1 MSTPEQTPLLVS
13 VHEKTLLENPI
24 KERLVRDNA
33 TLDDAMR
40 HRKRVYGGES
50 KRRPQ
55 HAE

>member
-24 KERLVRDNA
+24 KQERLVRDNA

-40 HRKRVYGGES
+40 HRKRVYGSES
-50 KRRPQ
+50 
-55 HAE
+55 